1 MRDEDDVASEG
12 MPSPERSLLTPMVAA
27 AKIQRVFRK
36 YRFKRGL
43 KEARIAPQN
52 IEKFYS
58 VTPLD
63 LLEKGRVNEMT
74 KVLEEIVHVMK
85 HHK

>member
-36 YRFKRGL
+36 YRFKRRL
-43 KEARIAPQN
+43 KEARITTEYRKILP
-52 IEKFYS
+52 